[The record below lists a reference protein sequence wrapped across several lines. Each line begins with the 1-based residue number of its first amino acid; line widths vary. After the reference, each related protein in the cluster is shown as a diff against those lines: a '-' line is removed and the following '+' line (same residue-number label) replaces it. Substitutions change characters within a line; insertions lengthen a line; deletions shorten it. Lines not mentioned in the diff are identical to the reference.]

1 MQPLLFHNV
10 RVVPMTAQADEPQS
24 WVGSVAVA
32 EGRIAAL
39 LTSDEA
45 TEEYLSRHPD
55 CRVVDGRGKL
65 LMPGLIN
72 THCHAGMTL
81 QRNSADDIPL
91 MAWLHDRIWPFEQR
105 QTADDVALATR
116 LGVAELLLGGVTS
129 VVEMYFES
137 DLTVEVFEE
146 MGMRALVGT
155 NCFEATIDAAFETV
169 LKARE
174 RCADSP
180 LVQVAI
186 APHAPYTVSAEG
198 LKRCRKFAEEE
209 NLPLM
214 IHLAETEDELR
225 QVEEQ
230 YGMRPVALL
239 DKVGLLTPRTI
250 AAHCVHLTDEEITL
264 LAERGV
270 VVAHCAQ
277 CNMKISSGTAPVARM
292 LQAGVTVTL
301 ATDGPASNNDLDL
314 WEELRAAAFQQKL
327 TTRNPLSLSAYEVLR
342 MATVEGARA
351 MGLMG
356 ELGIIKEG
364 ALADVILLD
373 LQKPHLQPLGDV
385 VSTLVYSAKASD
397 VEMVVVGGRVVVE
410 NRRVVGLDMTALLEE
425 ANRRAEALRGVE

>member
-1 MQPLLFHNV
+1 MQPLLFKNV

-45 TEEYLSRHPD
+45 AEEYLSRHPD

-137 DLTVEVFEE
+137 DRTVEVFDE

-198 LKRCRKFAEEE
+198 LERCRKFAEEE

-225 QVEEQ
+225 QVEER

-250 AAHCVHLTDEEITL
+250 AAHCVHLTDEEISL

-327 TTRNPLSLSAYEVLR
+327 TTRNPLSLPAYEVLR

>member
-39 LTSDEA
+39 LTSDEMA
-45 TEEYLSRHPD
+45 EEYLSRHPD

-91 MAWLHDRIWPFEQR
+91 MAWLNDRIWPFEQR

-137 DLTVEVFEE
+137 DRTVEVFEE

-174 RCADSP
+174 RVSDSP

-198 LKRCRKFAEEE
+198 LERCRKFAEEE
-209 NLPLM
+209 HLPLM

-225 QVEEQ
+225 QVEER

-327 TTRNPLSLSAYEVLR
+327 TTRNPLSLPAYEVLR

>member
-1 MQPLLFHNV
+1 MQPLLFKNV

-39 LTSDEA
+39 LTSEEM

-137 DLTVEVFEE
+137 DLTVEVFDE

-198 LKRCRKFAEEE
+198 LERCRKFAEEQG
-209 NLPLM
+209 LPLM

-225 QVEEQ
+225 QVEER

-250 AAHCVHLTDEEITL
+250 AAHCVHLTDEEMAL

-327 TTRNPLSLSAYEVLR
+327 TTRNPLSLPAYEVLR

>member
-39 LTSDEA
+39 LTSDEMA
-45 TEEYLSRHPD
+45 EEYLRRHPD

-137 DLTVEVFEE
+137 DLTVEVFDE

-186 APHAPYTVSAEG
+186 APHAPYTVSPEG
-198 LKRCRKFAEEE
+198 LERCRKFAEEQG
-209 NLPLM
+209 LPLM

-327 TTRNPLSLSAYEVLR
+327 STRNPLSLPAYEVLR

-351 MGLMG
+351 MGLAG

-410 NRRVVGLDMTALLEE
+410 NRRVVGLDTTALLEE

>member
-1 MQPLLFHNV
+1 
-10 RVVPMTAQADEPQS
+10 
-24 WVGSVAVA
+24 
-32 EGRIAAL
+32 
-39 LTSDEA
+39 
-45 TEEYLSRHPD
+45 
-55 CRVVDGRGKL
+55 
-65 LMPGLIN
+65 
-72 THCHAGMTL
+72 
-81 QRNSADDIPL
+81 
-91 MAWLHDRIWPFEQR
+91 
-105 QTADDVALATR
+105 
-116 LGVAELLLGGVTS
+116 
-129 VVEMYFES
+129 
-137 DLTVEVFEE
+137 
-146 MGMRALVGT
+146 
-155 NCFEATIDAAFETV
+155 
-169 LKARE
+169 
-174 RCADSP
+174 
-180 LVQVAI
+180 
-186 APHAPYTVSAEG
+186 
-198 LKRCRKFAEEE
+198 
-209 NLPLM
+209 
-214 IHLAETEDELR
+214 
-225 QVEEQ
+225 
-230 YGMRPVALL
+230 MRPVALL

-250 AAHCVHLTDEEITL
+250 AAHCVHLTDEEMAL

-327 TTRNPLSLSAYEVLR
+327 TTRNPLSLPAYEVLR

>member
-1 MQPLLFHNV
+1 MSALLFKNV

-39 LTSDEA
+39 LTSDEM
-45 TEEYLSRHPD
+45 TEEYLRQHPD

-65 LMPGLIN
+65 LMPGLVN

-91 MAWLHDRIWPFEQR
+91 MAWLNDRIWPFEQR

-137 DLTVEVFEE
+137 DLTVEVFDQ

-155 NCFEATIDAAFETV
+155 NCFEATIDAAFETL

-186 APHAPYTVSAEG
+186 APHAPYTVSPEG
-198 LKRCRKFAEEE
+198 LERCRKFAEEH

-225 QVEEQ
+225 QVEER

-250 AAHCVHLTDEEITL
+250 AAHCVHLNDEEMAL

-327 TTRNPLSLSAYEVLR
+327 TTRNPLSLPAYEVLR

-351 MGLMG
+351 MGLAG

-364 ALADVILLD
+364 ALADVILID

-410 NRRVVGLDMTALLEE
+410 DRRVVGLDMTALLEE

>member
-1 MQPLLFHNV
+1 MQPLLFQHV

-39 LTSDEA
+39 LTSNEA

-174 RCADSP
+174 RVSDSP

-198 LKRCRKFAEEE
+198 LERCRKFAEEE

-327 TTRNPLSLSAYEVLR
+327 TTRNPLSLPAYEVLR

-351 MGLMG
+351 MGLTG

>member
-1 MQPLLFHNV
+1 MSALLFKNV

-39 LTSDEA
+39 LTSEEA
-45 TEEYLSRHPD
+45 ADEYLRQHPD

-65 LMPGLIN
+65 LMPGLVN

-91 MAWLHDRIWPFEQR
+91 MAWLNDRIWPFEQR

-137 DLTVEVFEE
+137 DRTVEVFDQ

-155 NCFEATIDAAFETV
+155 NCFEATIDAAFETL

-186 APHAPYTVSAEG
+186 APHAPYTVSPEG
-198 LKRCRKFAEEE
+198 LERCRKFAEEH

-225 QVEEQ
+225 QVEER

-250 AAHCVHLTDEEITL
+250 AAHCVHLTDEEISL

-327 TTRNPLSLSAYEVLR
+327 STRNPLSLPAYEVLR

-351 MGLMG
+351 MGLAG

-364 ALADVILLD
+364 ALADVILID

-410 NRRVVGLDMTALLEE
+410 NRRVVGLDMMALLEE

>member
-1 MQPLLFHNV
+1 MQPLLFQHV

-39 LTSDEA
+39 LTSEEA
-45 TEEYLSRHPD
+45 ADEYLRLHPA

-65 LMPGLIN
+65 LMPGLVN

-91 MAWLHDRIWPFEQR
+91 MAWLNDRIWPFEQR

-137 DLTVEVFEE
+137 DRTVEVFEE

-155 NCFEATIDAAFETV
+155 NCFEATIDAAFETL

-186 APHAPYTVSAEG
+186 APHAPYTVSPEG
-198 LKRCRKFAEEE
+198 LERCRKFAEEE

-225 QVEEQ
+225 QVEER

-250 AAHCVHLTDEEITL
+250 AAHCVHLTDEEMAL

-327 TTRNPLSLSAYEVLR
+327 TTRNPLSLPAYEVLR

-351 MGLMG
+351 MGLAG

-364 ALADVILLD
+364 ALADVILID

-410 NRRVVGLDMTALLEE
+410 DRRVVGLDMTALLEE

>member
-39 LTSDEA
+39 LTSNEA
-45 TEEYLSRHPD
+45 TEEYLRRHPD

-91 MAWLHDRIWPFEQR
+91 MAWLNDRIWPFEQR

-137 DLTVEVFEE
+137 DLTVEVFDE

-174 RCADSP
+174 RVSDSP

-198 LKRCRKFAEEE
+198 LERCRKFAEEE
-209 NLPLM
+209 HLPLM

-225 QVEEQ
+225 QVEER

-250 AAHCVHLTDEEITL
+250 AAHCVHLTDEEISL

-327 TTRNPLSLSAYEVLR
+327 TTRNPLSLPAYEVLR

>member
-1 MQPLLFHNV
+1 MQPLLFQHV

-39 LTSDEA
+39 LTSNEA

-137 DLTVEVFEE
+137 DLTVEVFDE

-174 RCADSP
+174 RVADSP

-198 LKRCRKFAEEE
+198 LERCRKFAEEQ

-250 AAHCVHLTDEEITL
+250 AAHCVHLTDEEISL

-327 TTRNPLSLSAYEVLR
+327 TTRNPLSLPAYEVLR

-351 MGLMG
+351 MGLTG

>member
-1 MQPLLFHNV
+1 
-10 RVVPMTAQADEPQS
+10 MTAQADQPQS

-39 LTSDEA
+39 LTSNEA

-91 MAWLHDRIWPFEQR
+91 MAWLNDRIWPFEQR

-137 DLTVEVFEE
+137 DLTVEVFDE

-174 RCADSP
+174 RVSDSP

-186 APHAPYTVSAEG
+186 APHAPYTVSVEG
-198 LKRCRKFAEEE
+198 LERCRKFAEEE

-225 QVEEQ
+225 QVEER

-250 AAHCVHLTDEEITL
+250 AAHCVHLTDEEISL

-327 TTRNPLSLSAYEVLR
+327 STRNPLSLPAYEVLR

-351 MGLMG
+351 MGLTG

>member
-1 MQPLLFHNV
+1 MQPLLFKNV

-24 WVGSVAVA
+24 WVGSVALA

-39 LTSDEA
+39 LTSNEA
-45 TEEYLSRHPD
+45 AEEYLSRHPD

-91 MAWLHDRIWPFEQR
+91 MAWLNDRIWPFEQR

-174 RCADSP
+174 RVADSP

-198 LKRCRKFAEEE
+198 LERCRKFAEEE
-209 NLPLM
+209 HLPLM

-225 QVEEQ
+225 QVEER

-250 AAHCVHLTDEEITL
+250 AAHCVHLTDEEISL

-327 TTRNPLSLSAYEVLR
+327 TTRNPLSLPAYEVLR

-351 MGLMG
+351 MGLTG

>member
-10 RVVPMTAQADEPQS
+10 RVVPMTAQADQPQS

-39 LTSDEA
+39 LTSNEA
-45 TEEYLSRHPD
+45 TEEYLRRHPD

-116 LGVAELLLGGVTS
+116 LGVAELFLGGVTS

-198 LKRCRKFAEEE
+198 LERCRKFAEEE

-250 AAHCVHLTDEEITL
+250 AAHCVHLTDEEIAL

-327 TTRNPLSLSAYEVLR
+327 TTRNPLSLPAYEVLR

-351 MGLMG
+351 MGLTG

>member
-1 MQPLLFHNV
+1 MQPLLFQHV

-39 LTSDEA
+39 LTSEEA
-45 TEEYLSRHPD
+45 ADEYLSRHPD

-91 MAWLHDRIWPFEQR
+91 MAWLNDRIWPFEQR

-174 RCADSP
+174 RVSDSP

-198 LKRCRKFAEEE
+198 LERCRKFAEEE
-209 NLPLM
+209 HLPLM

-225 QVEEQ
+225 QVEER

-250 AAHCVHLTDEEITL
+250 AAHCVHLTDEEISL

-327 TTRNPLSLSAYEVLR
+327 TTRNPLSLPAYEVLR

>member
-39 LTSDEA
+39 LTSNEA
-45 TEEYLSRHPD
+45 TEEYLRRHPD

-91 MAWLHDRIWPFEQR
+91 MAWLNDRIWPFEQR

-137 DLTVEVFEE
+137 DLTVEVFDE

-174 RCADSP
+174 RVSDSP

-198 LKRCRKFAEEE
+198 LERCRKFAEEE
-209 NLPLM
+209 HLPLM

-225 QVEEQ
+225 QVEER

-250 AAHCVHLTDEEITL
+250 AAHCVHLTDEEISL

-327 TTRNPLSLSAYEVLR
+327 TTRNPLSLPAYEVLR

-425 ANRRAEALRGVE
+425 ANRRAETLRGVE

>member
-45 TEEYLSRHPD
+45 TEEYLRRHPD

-137 DLTVEVFEE
+137 DRTVEVFDE

-198 LKRCRKFAEEE
+198 LERCRKFAEEE
-209 NLPLM
+209 HLPLM

-250 AAHCVHLTDEEITL
+250 AAHCVHLTDEEIAL

-327 TTRNPLSLSAYEVLR
+327 TTRNPLSLPAYEVLR

-351 MGLMG
+351 MGLAG

>member
-39 LTSDEA
+39 LTSNEA
-45 TEEYLSRHPD
+45 TEEYLRRHPD

-65 LMPGLIN
+65 FMPGLIN

-91 MAWLHDRIWPFEQR
+91 MAWLNDRIWPFEQR

-137 DLTVEVFEE
+137 DLTVEVFDE

-174 RCADSP
+174 RVSDSP

-198 LKRCRKFAEEE
+198 LERCRKFAEEE
-209 NLPLM
+209 HLPLM

-225 QVEEQ
+225 QVEER

-250 AAHCVHLTDEEITL
+250 AAHCVHLTDEEISL

-327 TTRNPLSLSAYEVLR
+327 TTRNPLSLPAYEVLR

>member
-39 LTSDEA
+39 LTSEEA
-45 TEEYLSRHPD
+45 ADEYLRLHPD

-91 MAWLHDRIWPFEQR
+91 MAWLNDRIWPFEQR

-155 NCFEATIDAAFETV
+155 NCFEATIDSAFETL

-186 APHAPYTVSAEG
+186 APHAPYTVSPEG
-198 LKRCRKFAEEE
+198 LERCRKFAEEE

-225 QVEEQ
+225 QVEER

-250 AAHCVHLTDEEITL
+250 AAHCVHLTDEEIAL

-327 TTRNPLSLSAYEVLR
+327 STRNPLSLPAYEVLR

-351 MGLMG
+351 MGLAG

>member
-1 MQPLLFHNV
+1 MQPLLFKNV

-39 LTSDEA
+39 LTSDEMA
-45 TEEYLSRHPD
+45 EEYLRQHPD

-91 MAWLHDRIWPFEQR
+91 MAWLNDRIWPFEQR

-137 DLTVEVFEE
+137 DLTVEVFDE

-174 RCADSP
+174 RVSDSP

-198 LKRCRKFAEEE
+198 LERCRKFAEEE

-250 AAHCVHLTDEEITL
+250 AAHCVHLTDEEISL

-277 CNMKISSGTAPVARM
+277 CNMKISSGTAPVARV
-292 LQAGVTVTL
+292 LQAGVTETL

-327 TTRNPLSLSAYEVLR
+327 TTRNPLSLPAYEVLR

>member
-10 RVVPMTAQADEPQS
+10 RVVPMTARADEPQS

-45 TEEYLSRHPD
+45 AEEYLRRHPD

-174 RCADSP
+174 RVSESP

-198 LKRCRKFAEEE
+198 LERCRKFAEEH

-225 QVEEQ
+225 QVEER

-327 TTRNPLSLSAYEVLR
+327 TTRNPLSLPAYEVLR

-351 MGLMG
+351 MGLAG

-364 ALADVILLD
+364 ALADVILID

-410 NRRVVGLDMTALLEE
+410 DRRVVGLDMTALLEE